1 MLKKKQPI
9 LLFLNIALIAFLIGV
24 IFSYSLMKQSNN
36 KIEYINKNDY
46 FEQIIFGDI
55 EQKDINNR
63 DYKYEMSKLDELLP
77 LVSKELNLSVE
88 DFKKQEIKGGEYYY
102 EAVYEKYIFYFEL
115 DKVQN
120 DPTYLKYSLHR
131 RLQGSEV
138 REKIITVIFTLSKQ
152 I

>member
-63 DYKYEMSKLDELLP
+63 DYKYEMSKLD
-77 LVSKELNLSVE
+77 V
-88 DFKKQEIKGGEYYY
+88 
-102 EAVYEKYIFYFEL
+102 
-115 DKVQN
+115 
-120 DPTYLKYSLHR
+120 
-131 RLQGSEV
+131 
-138 REKIITVIFTLSKQ
+138 
-152 I
+152 